1 MIHKTTISIVFL
13 LFCSSIGYAQES
25 QKERIEFQE
34 STIKYYSCIPFGTD
48 GMLLKTLDESA
59 QTSGKIDNY
68 TYVKYD
74 TAFHII
80 NKTNV
85 VLPAR
90 KSNYIDY
97 TNSQN
102 HYSLAVQTS
111 GTYTLTIINA
121 RTLNTKTIHGKLP
134 KSTVIQSIRAVG
146 DYVYFQGFTKE
157 LPILLAQNIRTEEF
171 IFGKI
176 IPLSKRNF
184 SIISFEINEESGE
197 AYLFT
202 KDVLKNDRLIKFYI
216 YKDGQKTF
224 ETVVKSNEPD
234 KYIVSAFASKLHDNS
249 YLLSGTYGNTSRNTT
264 TSVGIFISKLTANGT
279 IEFTKYINY
288 LDINQFTSYLSEKRQ
303 EKIEKK
309 QERLNNR
316 SKELEINYLMIP
328 HKIIEENNTF
338 ALVGEAFYPTF
349 RQECQHI
356 SAPGGPTMHC
366 YQVFDGYQY
375 THFFLLGFNE
385 NGELL
390 WSNSAPMYINDKPYN
405 PIRFLSIN
413 KESQNLKLIYSSWDK
428 LHVHSYQNGEQT
440 NTEEIPYIT
449 DDEKLLVS
457 SCRNRY
463 WYGNTFLSFGFQK
476 IKNKEEHN
484 KREIFFIE
492 KLTIPTK

>member
-1 MIHKTTISIVFL
+1 MNKLTSI
-13 LFCSSIGYAQES
+13 LFCLILCSSVGYAQDLHR
-25 QKERIEFQE
+25 ERKEFQE
-34 STIKYYSCIPFGTD
+34 NTITYYGCIPFGTD
-48 GMLLKTLDESA
+48 GMLLKTLDETT
-59 QTSGKIDNY
+59 QTSGKIDIY

-74 TAFHII
+74 TAFQIV
-80 NKTNV
+80 NTTNV
-85 VLPAR
+85 TLPAR
-90 KSNYIDY
+90 KANYIDY
-97 TNSQN
+97 TNSEN
-102 HYSLAVQTS
+102 HYSLAFQTS
-111 GTYTLTIINA
+111 GAYTLTIINA
-121 RTLNTKTIHGKLP
+121 QTLATKTIQGKLP
-134 KSTVIQSIRAVG
+134 KNTMIQSIRAVG

-157 LPILLAQNIRTEEF
+157 LPILIAQNIQTEEL

-202 KDVLKNDRLIKFYI
+202 KDALKNDRLIKFYI

-224 ETVVKSNEPD
+224 ETIVKSNEPD
-234 KYIVSAFASKLHDNS
+234 KYIVSAFASRLHDNS
-249 YLLSGTYGNTSRNTT
+249 YLLSGTYGNTSRNTA
-264 TSVGIFISKLTANGT
+264 TSVGIYISKIATNGT

-288 LDINQFTSYLSEKRQ
+288 LDINNFTSYLSEKRQ

-328 HKIIEENNTF
+328 HKIIEENNTY

-375 THFFLLGFNE
+375 THFFLLGFNA

-390 WSNSAPMYINDKPYN
+390 WSNSAPMYINDKPYT
-405 PIRFLSIN
+405 PLRYLSIN
-413 KESQNLKLIYSSWDK
+413 KESQNLKLVYSSWDK
-428 LHVHSYQNGEQT
+428 LYLHTYQSGEETQAE
-440 NTEEIPYIT
+440 NFPYINA
-449 DDEKLLVS
+449 DEKLLLS
-457 SCRNRY
+457 TCRNRY
-463 WYGNTFLSFGFQK
+463 WYGNTFLSFGNQK

-484 KREIFFIE
+484 KRDIFFIE
-492 KLTIPTK
+492 KLNIPTK